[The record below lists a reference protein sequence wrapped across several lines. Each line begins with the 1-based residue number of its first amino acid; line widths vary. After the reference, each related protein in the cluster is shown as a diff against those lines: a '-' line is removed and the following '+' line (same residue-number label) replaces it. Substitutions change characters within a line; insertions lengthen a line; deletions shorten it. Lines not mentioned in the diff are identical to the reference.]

1 VNALNNPEF
10 ISKKT
15 RNEFRE
21 YFVDNSVLR
30 RIEQEFDSADIELN
44 ADHVPNCLGERRTLV
59 ERYYASLDLT
69 KWADAR
75 KLLKVYENVLTTL
88 ADRMKSEDFLDT
100 PGQGYQKQLFQS
112 LCKWLRKDGFVF
124 NEGHLVSVTGV
135 QSSAVVKEI
144 SVEFNAQHIADQVV
158 RMEQAIDRNDCWL
171 AIGTA
176 KELVETACK
185 TILSELGVSFG
196 GNADLMD
203 LYKLVRKEL
212 KLLPED
218 ISDAAKA
225 SATIKN
231 ILSNLATIVQGVSE
245 LRNPYGTGHGP
256 EGRAKGLESRHAKL
270 AVGAATTL
278 VIFLFDTYKQRN
290 KK

>member
-1 VNALNNPEF
+1 VTLSDPEI

-21 YFVDNSVLR
+21 YFSGNSVLR
-30 RIEQEFDSADIELN
+30 QIEQEFDSADIERD
-44 ADHVPNCLGERRTLV
+44 ADCVPSCSGERRTLV
-59 ERYYASLDLT
+59 EQYYASLDRSQ
-69 KWADAR
+69 WSDAR
-75 KLLKVYENVLTTL
+75 KPLKVYEDVLTAL
-88 ADRMKSEDFLDT
+88 EVQANHADLYDDPVQNYAKRT
-100 PGQGYQKQLFQS
+100 FQS

-124 NEGHLVSVTGV
+124 NDGHLVSVTGV
-135 QSSAVVKEI
+135 QSSVVVKEI
-144 SVEFNAQHIADQVV
+144 SVEFNAQHIADQIA
-158 RMEQAIDRNDCWL
+158 RMDQAIERNDCWL

-185 TILSELGVSFG
+185 TILTEFGVNFSAK
-196 GNADLMD
+196 ADLTE

-212 KLLPED
+212 KLVPED

-231 ILSNLATIVQGVSE
+231 ILSNLATIVQGVAE

-256 EGRAKGLESRHAKL
+256 EGRAKGLELRHAKL
-270 AVGAATTL
+270 ATGAATTL
-278 VIFLFDTYKQRN
+278 VIFLFDTYKQR
-290 KK
+290 KRK

>member
-1 VNALNNPEF
+1 LIV
-10 ISKKT
+10 T
-15 RNEFRE
+15 
-21 YFVDNSVLR
+21 
-30 RIEQEFDSADIELN
+30 
-44 ADHVPNCLGERRTLV
+44 
-59 ERYYASLDLT
+59 
-69 KWADAR
+69 
-75 KLLKVYENVLTTL
+75 
-88 ADRMKSEDFLDT
+88 
-100 PGQGYQKQLFQS
+100 KQLTD
-112 LCKWLRKDGFVF
+112 RV
-124 NEGHLVSVTGV
+124 
-135 QSSAVVKEI
+135 
-144 SVEFNAQHIADQVV
+144 AQHIADQVV

-231 ILSNLATIVQGVSE
+231 ILSNLATIVQVF
-245 LRNPYGTGHGP
+245 RNSAILTGLGTGQKVEP
-256 EGRAKGLESRHAKL
+256 RGLSRDMQSLPWARP
-270 AVGAATTL
+270 
-278 VIFLFDTYKQRN
+278 QPS
-290 KK
+290 